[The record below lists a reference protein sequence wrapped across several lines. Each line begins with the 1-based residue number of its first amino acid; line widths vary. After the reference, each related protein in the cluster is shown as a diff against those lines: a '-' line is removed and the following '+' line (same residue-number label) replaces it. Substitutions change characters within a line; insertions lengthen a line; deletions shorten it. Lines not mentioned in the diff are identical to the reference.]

1 MPLLYR
7 FATFPDGTEVN
18 YSEVMH
24 DDDGREMVR
33 IYMERWDKGIRD
45 FDTLEIYIPSM
56 RITKQGGYT
65 QEETEWLMQHIES
78 LSDMIFEMAHEL
90 EDTER

>member
-1 MPLLYR
+1 MPLLCK

-33 IYMERWDKGIRD
+33 IYMERGDKDIRD
-45 FDTLEIYIPSM
+45 FDTLE
-56 RITKQGGYT
+56 
-65 QEETEWLMQHIES
+65 
-78 LSDMIFEMAHEL
+78 
-90 EDTER
+90 